1 MDRGAWQTTV
11 HGVVESDTTDGLTL
25 SLNFSTSHYVLLWWK
40 RPGHSLGSLIRTLI
54 PFLRAPSA

>member
-25 SLNFSTSHYVLLWWK
+25 SLNFSTSHYVLWWK
-40 RPGHSLGSLIRTLI
+40 GPGHSLG
-54 PFLRAPSA
+54 FLS